1 MPRDRPTNADGDPA
15 WARMR
20 LLRCVDVVGPRFAA
34 MPTRPQSR
42 AAVAALALVG
52 ALTLPSCRDA
62 ASAPSAPPVVAALAR
77 HDLSPRVRGLVLRD
91 ELGCAACHADAAPAA
106 AAPRGPDLAS
116 VAGRV
121 RPDYLAAFLRAP
133 HAVEPGTPM
142 PDLLHGL
149 GDDARAEA
157 AANLAAYLQS
167 FAPAAAAASTT
178 APTPAADAAAL
189 ATGRTLFHEV
199 GCAACHA
206 PRAADG
212 RELSLPGSTP
222 MAPLAAKYTPATLT
236 AFLLAP
242 HEARPARRMPDLRLA
257 PAEAHALA
265 HFLLVASGDAATN
278 ASDAANGAANAAA
291 ATPNAAPD
299 AASAAPTDRRPT
311 VTDPARVAAG
321 RAEFAARGCVHCHPL
336 ADPLRA
342 ASPAAKPLAAL
353 DPTRG
358 CLSGAPGAWPHYAL
372 TDAQRADLASTL
384 APAAAPTADE
394 QLQRLLAGRDC
405 TACHTRDDWATLRA
419 ERQPFFVSA
428 DQSLGQDGRL
438 PPTLTGVGAKLQ
450 AGWLRDAIAHGQA
463 ERPYLRTRMP
473 GFGAHLADD
482 LAARLAA
489 TDTLPPIALSPLPAE
504 GDPRHQERE
513 LGRTLVGDK
522 AMNCITCHTFAGE
535 RAGAMAAID
544 LVATT
549 GQRLRPEW
557 FAHFLR
563 DPVRFR
569 PDTLMPRFFVDGK
582 STRPEHADGDVDRQI
597 AAMWRYLAEG
607 RNVGKPS
614 GIRRAP
620 IELVV
625 GDEAVLL
632 RRSAPHT
639 GKRAISVGL
648 PGGVSFTFDAER
660 LALNQLWHGR
670 FVDAAPVWTSQ
681 GSGEVRLLGAPRQ
694 QLPAGPVFA
703 TLADPDAPWPTA
715 DRRELGQRWLGY
727 DLDAQQR
734 PTFRYTCGAVTIA
747 DAPVERPPAP
757 GSDQPP
763 GLRRTLTFAAEQPTT
778 LQFRAAVAARIDE
791 LGPGRV
797 QVGDSLELQLPVGS
811 YRLLDRDGGR
821 ELRLAIAVPAG
832 GASLTI
838 DYTLRGGGK

>member
-1 MPRDRPTNADGDPA
+1 MPPRPLFHPGLP
-15 WARMR
+15 
-20 LLRCVDVVGPRFAA
+20 LL
-34 MPTRPQSR
+34 
-42 AAVAALALVG
+42 ALAS
-52 ALTLPSCRDA
+52 ALALPSCRDA
-62 ASAPSAPPVVAALAR
+62 VADAPSAPPVVAALAR
-77 HDLSPRVRGLVLRD
+77 HELAPRVRGLVLRD
-91 ELGCAACHADAAPAA
+91 ELGCVACHADAADAPPAPG
-106 AAPRGPDLAS
+106 PRGPDLAS
-116 VAGRV
+116 VAARV
-121 RPDYLAAFLRAP
+121 RPAYLAAFLAAP

-149 GDDARAEA
+149 AARDRAEA

-167 FAPAAAAASTT
+167 FGAAAATS
-178 APTPAADAAAL
+178 DAAPPAPH
-189 ATGRTLFHEV
+189 AAAVAQGRTLFHPIS
-199 GCAACHA
+199 CAACPA
-206 PRAADG
+206 PRGADG
-212 RELSLPGSTP
+212 RELPLPAATP
-222 MAPLAAKYTPATLT
+222 LAPLAAKYTHAALT

-265 HFLLVASGDAATN
+265 HFLLAGSSDAAT
-278 ASDAANGAANAAA
+278 
-291 ATPNAAPD
+291 
-299 AASAAPTDRRPT
+299 TDRSPT
-311 VTDPARVAAG
+311 APAPARVAAG
-321 RAEFAARGCVHCHPL
+321 RTTFAARGCVHCHPL

-342 ASPAAKPLAAL
+342 PSPAAKPLAAL

-358 CLSGAPGAWPHYAL
+358 CLSGRAGPWPHYAL
-372 TDAQRADLASTL
+372 TDAQRADLAAALAAPSTP
-384 APAAAPTADE
+384 PAADE
-394 QLQRLLAGRDC
+394 PLQRLLAGHDC
-405 TACHTRDDWATLRA
+405 TACHTRDDWANLA
-419 ERQPFFVSA
+419 DARQPFFVSA
-428 DQSLGQDGRL
+428 DLSLGEDGRL

-450 AGWLRDAIAHGQA
+450 PGWLRAAIAHGQA

-473 GFGAHLADD
+473 GFGPRLADD

-489 TDTLPPIALSPLPAE
+489 TDTLPPIPLLPPPAE
-504 GDPRHQERE
+504 GDPQREERE

-522 AMNCITCHTFAGE
+522 AMNCITCHTFAGD
-535 RAGAMAAID
+535 RAGSMAAID

-549 GQRLRPEW
+549 GERLRPEW

-563 DPVRFR
+563 DPVRVR
-569 PDTLMPRFFVDGK
+569 PDTLMPRFFVDGR
-582 STRPEHADGDVDRQI
+582 STRPEHAGGDVDRQI

-620 IELVV
+620 IELEV

-648 PGGVSFTFDAER
+648 PGGVNFTFDAER
-660 LALNQLWHGR
+660 LALNQLWRGR

-681 GSGEVRLLGAPRQ
+681 GSGEVRLLGDGRQ
-694 QLPAGPVFA
+694 QLPAGPMFA
-703 TLADPDAPWPTA
+703 MLADPDAPWPTA
-715 DRRELGQRWLGY
+715 DRRELGDRWLGY

-734 PTFRYTCGAVTIA
+734 PTFRYTCGAVAIT
-747 DAPVERPPAP
+747 DAPVERPQAP

-763 GLRRTLTFAAEQPTT
+763 GLRRTFTFAAEQSTT

-791 LGPGRV
+791 LGAGRV
-797 QVGDSLELQLPVGS
+797 QVGDGLELQLPVGS
-811 YRLLDRDGGR
+811 YRVLDRDGGR
-821 ELRLAIAVPAG
+821 EVRVAIPVPTT

>member
-1 MPRDRPTNADGDPA
+1 M
-15 WARMR
+15 
-20 LLRCVDVVGPRFAA
+20 LR
-34 MPTRPQSR
+34 
-42 AAVAALALVG
+42 VALTALALAS
-52 ALTLPSCRDA
+52 ALTLPACRDA
-62 ASAPSAPPVVAALAR
+62 ARDLPAAPPVVAALAR
-77 HDLSPRVRGLVLRD
+77 HELSPRVRGLVLRD
-91 ELGCAACHADAAPAA
+91 ELGCAACHADAADEAA
-106 AAPRGPDLAS
+106 PPPSSPRGPDLAR

-121 RPDYLAAFLRAP
+121 RPEYLAAFLRAP

-142 PDLLHGL
+142 PDLLHGRS
-149 GDDARAEA
+149 DRDRAEA

-167 FAPAAAAASTT
+167 FGAAALGANAAPAAAE
-178 APTPAADAAAL
+178 ADAVAVAQ
-189 ATGRTLFHEV
+189 GRTLYHEV

-206 PRAADG
+206 PRGADG
-212 RELSLPGSTP
+212 RELPLPGSTP
-222 MAPLAAKYTPATLT
+222 MAPLAAKYTHAALT
-236 AFLLAP
+236 AFLQAP

-265 HFLLVASGDAATN
+265 HFLLAAS
-278 ASDAANGAANAAA
+278 SDATANAADTTNSSTA
-291 ATPNAAPD
+291 PN
-299 AASAAPTDRRPT
+299 AAPTDRRPT
-311 VTDPARVAAG
+311 DPDPARVAAG
-321 RAEFAARGCVHCHPL
+321 RAEFAARGCAHCHPL

-342 ASPAAKPLAAL
+342 PSPAAKPLAAL

-358 CLSGAPGAWPHYAL
+358 CLSGRAGPWPHYAL
-372 TDAQRADLASTL
+372 TDAQRADLAAAL
-384 APAAAPTADE
+384 AAPSTPPATDE
-394 QLQRLLAGRDC
+394 PLQRLLAGRDC
-405 TACHTRDDWATLRA
+405 TACHTRDDWAKLA
-419 ERQPFFVSA
+419 DARQPFFVSA
-428 DQSLGQDGRL
+428 DLSLGEDGRL

-450 AGWLRDAIAHGQA
+450 PGWLRAAIAHGQA

-473 GFGAHLADD
+473 GFGPQLAED
-482 LAARLAA
+482 LGARLAA
-489 TDTLPPIALSPLPAE
+489 SDTLPPIPLLPPPAE
-504 GDPRHQERE
+504 GDPQREERE
-513 LGRTLVGDK
+513 LGRTLVGDQ
-522 AMNCITCHTFAGE
+522 AMNCITCHTFAGD

-569 PDTLMPRFFVDGK
+569 PDTLMPRFFVDGT
-582 STRPEHADGDVDRQI
+582 STRPEHAGGDADRQI

-614 GIRRAP
+614 GIRRPP

-625 GDEAVLL
+625 GDAAVLL

-648 PGGVSFTFDAER
+648 PGGVNFTFDAER
-660 LALNQLWHGR
+660 LALDQLWRGR

-681 GSGEVRLLGAPRQ
+681 GSGAVRLLGDGRV

-703 TLADPDAPWPTA
+703 VLADPDAPWPTA
-715 DRRELGQRWLGY
+715 DRRELGHRWLGY

-747 DAPVERPPAP
+747 DAPVERRPAA
-757 GSDQPP
+757 GREQPT
-763 GLRRTLTFAAEQPTT
+763 GLRRTFTFAAEQPTT

-797 QVGDSLELQLPVGS
+797 QVGDGLELQLPVGS

-821 ELRLAIAVPAG
+821 ELRVAIAVPAG
-832 GASLTI
+832 GASLTL

>member
-1 MPRDRPTNADGDPA
+1 
-15 WARMR
+15 MR
-20 LLRCVDVVGPRFAA
+20 RFGAPVLLLVV
-34 MPTRPQSR
+34 S
-42 AAVAALALVG
+42 V
-52 ALTLPSCRDA
+52 TLPSCRDA
-62 ASAPSAPPVVAALAR
+62 ASEVPAAPPVVAALAR
-77 HDLSPRVRGLVLRD
+77 HELSPRVRALVLRD
-91 ELGCAACHADAAPAA
+91 ELGCAACHADAPAA
-106 AAPRGPDLAS
+106 PAPRGPDLAS

-121 RPDYLAAFLRAP
+121 RPAYLIAFLRAP
-133 HAVEPGTPM
+133 HAVEPGTAM
-142 PDLLHGL
+142 PDVLHGR
-149 GDDARAEA
+149 GERERSEA

-167 FAPAAAAASTT
+167 FGAATIGANAAAPATD
-178 APTPAADAAAL
+178 ADAV
-189 ATGRTLFHEV
+189 ATGRTLFHEI

-212 RELSLPGSTP
+212 RELPLPGSTP
-222 MAPLAAKYTPATLT
+222 MALLAAKYTHATLQ

-265 HFLLVASGDAATN
+265 HFLLAATDDAATN
-278 ASDAANGAANAAA
+278 GAAGAANAAA
-291 ATPNAAPD
+291 NARAGGAAQTGGTSTATVATPNAASNAP
-299 AASAAPTDRRPT
+299 AADVGNAAPKDRSPAPP
-311 VTDPARVAAG
+311 DPARVAAG
-321 RAEFAARGCVHCHPL
+321 RAEFAVRGCVHCHPL
-336 ADPLRA
+336 ADPLRPP
-342 ASPAAKPLAAL
+342 SPAAKPLAAL

-358 CLSGAPGAWPHYAL
+358 CLSGAAGSWPHYAL
-372 TDAQRADLASTL
+372 TEAQRNDLAATVGAHA
-384 APAAAPTADE
+384 APPTADE
-394 QLQRLLAGRDC
+394 HLQRLLTGRDC
-405 TACHTRDDWATLRA
+405 TACHTRDDWAKLGDA
-419 ERQPFFVSA
+419 RQPFFVSA
-428 DQSLGQDGRL
+428 DLSLGEDGRL

-450 AGWLRDAIAHGQA
+450 PGWLHAAIAHGQA

-473 GFGAHLADD
+473 GFGPQLADD
-482 LAARLAA
+482 LAARLAG
-489 TDTLPPIALSPLPAE
+489 TDTLPPIPLLPPPAE
-504 GDPRHQERE
+504 GDPQREERE

-522 AMNCITCHTFAGE
+522 AMNCITCHTFAGD
-535 RAGAMAAID
+535 RAGSMAAID

-563 DPVRFR
+563 DPVRVR
-569 PDTLMPRFFVDGK
+569 PDTLMPRFFVDGT
-582 STRPEHADGDVDRQI
+582 STRPEHAGGDVDRQI

-620 IELVV
+620 IELEV

-648 PGGVSFTFDAER
+648 TGGVNFTFDAER
-660 LALNQLWHGR
+660 LALNQLWRGR

-681 GSGEVRLLGAPRQ
+681 GSGEVRLLGDGRQ

-715 DRRELGQRWLGY
+715 DRRELGHRWLGY

-747 DAPVERPPAP
+747 DAPVERPPTP

-791 LGPGRV
+791 LGAGRV
-797 QVGDSLELQLPVGS
+797 QVGDGLELQLPVGS

-821 ELRLAIAVPAG
+821 ELRVAIPVPTT
-832 GASLTI
+832 GASLI
-838 DYTLRGGGK
+838 LDYTLRGGGK

>member
-1 MPRDRPTNADGDPA
+1 MPPRSSFHPGLP
-15 WARMR
+15 
-20 LLRCVDVVGPRFAA
+20 LL
-34 MPTRPQSR
+34 
-42 AAVAALALVG
+42 ALAS
-52 ALTLPSCRDA
+52 ALALPSCRDA
-62 ASAPSAPPVVAALAR
+62 VADAPSAPPVVAALAR
-77 HDLSPRVRGLVLRD
+77 HELAPRVRGLVLRD
-91 ELGCAACHADAAPAA
+91 ELGCVACHADAADAPPAPG
-106 AAPRGPDLAS
+106 PRGPDLAS
-116 VAGRV
+116 VAARV
-121 RPDYLAAFLRAP
+121 RPAYLAAFLAAP

-149 GDDARAEA
+149 ATRDRAEA

-167 FAPAAAAASTT
+167 FGAEAVTAS
-178 APTPAADAAAL
+178 APTPTADAAAL
-189 ATGRTLFHEV
+189 AEGRTLFHEV

-206 PRAADG
+206 PRGADG
-212 RELSLPGSTP
+212 GELPLPGSTP
-222 MAPLAAKYTPATLT
+222 MAPLVAKYTHGSLV
-236 AFLLAP
+236 AFLQAP
-242 HEARPARRMPDLRLA
+242 HTARPARRMPDLRLA
-257 PAEAHALA
+257 PAEADALA
-265 HFLLVASGDAATN
+265 HYLLAASADEATTN
-278 ASDAANGAANAAA
+278 RAAA
-291 ATPNAAPD
+291 AAPNATPNATSNAGA
-299 AASAAPTDRRPT
+299 AASSASRPSATAP
-311 VTDPARVAAG
+311 DPARVAAG

-353 DPTRG
+353 DATRG
-358 CLSGAPGAWPHYAL
+358 CLSGNAGAWPHYAL
-372 TDAQRADLASTL
+372 TDAQRADLAAALAAPSTP
-384 APAAAPTADE
+384 PAADE
-394 QLQRLLAGRDC
+394 PLQRLLVGRDC
-405 TACHTRDDWATLRA
+405 TACHTRDDWAKLA
-419 ERQPFFVSA
+419 DARQPFFVSA

-450 AGWLRDAIAHGQA
+450 TGWLRDAIAHGQA
-463 ERPYLRTRMP
+463 ERPYLRARMP
-473 GFGAHLADD
+473 GFGPQLADD

-489 TDTLPPIALSPLPAE
+489 NDTLPPIPLLPPPAE
-504 GDPRHQERE
+504 GDPQREERE

-535 RAGAMAAID
+535 RAGSMAAID

-569 PDTLMPRFFVDGK
+569 PDTLMPRFFVDGT
-582 STRPEHADGDVDRQI
+582 STRPEHADGNVDRQI

-620 IELVV
+620 IELEV

-632 RRSAPHT
+632 RRTAPHT

-648 PGGVSFTFDAER
+648 PGGVNFTFDAER
-660 LALNQLWHGR
+660 LALNQLWRGR

-681 GSGEVRLLGAPRQ
+681 GSGEVRLLGDGRQ

-715 DRRELGQRWLGY
+715 DRRELGDRWLGY

-734 PTFRYTCGAVTIA
+734 PTFRYTCGAVAIT
-747 DAPVERPPAP
+747 DAPVERPQAP

-763 GLRRTLTFAAEQPTT
+763 GLRRTLTFAAEQSTT

-791 LGPGRV
+791 LGAGRV
-797 QVGDSLELQLPVGS
+797 QVGDGLELQLPVGS
-811 YRLLDRDGGR
+811 YRVLDRDGGR
-821 ELRLAIAVPAG
+821 ELRVAIPVPTT

>member
-1 MPRDRPTNADGDPA
+1 MPPRPLFHPGLP
-15 WARMR
+15 
-20 LLRCVDVVGPRFAA
+20 LL
-34 MPTRPQSR
+34 
-42 AAVAALALVG
+42 ALAS
-52 ALTLPSCRDA
+52 ALALPSCRDA
-62 ASAPSAPPVVAALAR
+62 VADAPSAPPVVAALAR
-77 HDLSPRVRGLVLRD
+77 HELAPRVRGLVLRD
-91 ELGCAACHADAAPAA
+91 ELGCVACHADAADAPPAPG
-106 AAPRGPDLAS
+106 PRGPDLAS
-116 VAGRV
+116 VAARV
-121 RPDYLAAFLRAP
+121 RPAYLAAFLAAP

-149 GDDARAEA
+149 AARDRAEA

-167 FAPAAAAASTT
+167 FGAAAATSDA
-178 APTPAADAAAL
+178 APPAADAAAV
-189 ATGRTLFHEV
+189 AEGRTLFHTI
-199 GCAACHA
+199 GGAACHA
-206 PRAADG
+206 PRGADG
-212 RELSLPGSTP
+212 RELPLPAATP
-222 MAPLAAKYTPATLT
+222 LAPLAAKYTHAAQT

-265 HFLLVASGDAATN
+265 HFLLAGSSDAAT
-278 ASDAANGAANAAA
+278 
-291 ATPNAAPD
+291 
-299 AASAAPTDRRPT
+299 TDRSPT
-311 VTDPARVAAG
+311 APAPARVAAG
-321 RAEFAARGCVHCHPL
+321 RTTIAARGCVHCHPL

-342 ASPAAKPLAAL
+342 PSPAAKPLAAL

-358 CLSGAPGAWPHYAL
+358 CLSGRAGPWPHYAL
-372 TDAQRADLASTL
+372 TDAQRADLAAALAAPSTP
-384 APAAAPTADE
+384 PAADE
-394 QLQRLLAGRDC
+394 PLQRLLAGHDC
-405 TACHTRDDWATLRA
+405 TACHTRDDWANLA
-419 ERQPFFVSA
+419 DARQPFFVSA
-428 DQSLGQDGRL
+428 DLSLGEDGRL

-450 AGWLRDAIAHGQA
+450 PGWLRAAIAHGQA

-473 GFGAHLADD
+473 GFGPRLADD

-489 TDTLPPIALSPLPAE
+489 TDTLPPIPLLPLPAE
-504 GDPRHQERE
+504 GDPQREERE

-535 RAGAMAAID
+535 RAGSMAAID

-557 FAHFLR
+557 FAPFLR
-563 DPVRFR
+563 DPVRVR
-569 PDTLMPRFFVDGK
+569 PDTLMPRFFVDGR
-582 STRPEHADGDVDRQI
+582 STRPEHAGGDVDRQI

-620 IELVV
+620 IELEV

-648 PGGVSFTFDAER
+648 PGGVNFTFDAER
-660 LALNQLWHGR
+660 LALNQLWRGR

-681 GSGEVRLLGAPRQ
+681 GSGEVRLLGDGRQ
-694 QLPAGPVFA
+694 QLPAGPMFA

-715 DRRELGQRWLGY
+715 DRRELGDRWLGY

-734 PTFRYTCGAVTIA
+734 PTFRYTCGAVAIT
-747 DAPVERPPAP
+747 DAPVERPQAP

-763 GLRRTLTFAAEQPTT
+763 GLRRTFTFAAEQSTT
-778 LQFRAAVAARIDE
+778 LQFRAAVAARIYE
-791 LGPGRV
+791 LGAGRV
-797 QVGDSLELQLPVGS
+797 QVGDGLELQLPVGS
-811 YRLLDRDGGR
+811 YRVLDRDGGR
-821 ELRLAIAVPAG
+821 EVRVAIPVPTT

>member
-1 MPRDRPTNADGDPA
+1 MH
-15 WARMR
+15 R
-20 LLRCVDVVGPRFAA
+20 LGP
-34 MPTRPQSR
+34 SLLLLG
-42 AAVAALALVG
+42 VALALP
-52 ALTLPSCRDA
+52 ACRDA
-62 ASAPSAPPVVAALAR
+62 TRDEPAAPPVVAALAR
-77 HDLSPRVRGLVLRD
+77 HELSPRVRGLVLRD
-91 ELGCAACHADAAPAA
+91 ELGCAACHADAADTTPS
-106 AAPRGPDLAS
+106 APRGPDLAS

-149 GDDARAEA
+149 GGRERAEA

-167 FAPAAAAASTT
+167 FATEAVTAS
-178 APTPAADAAAL
+178 APTPTADAAAL
-189 ATGRTLFHEV
+189 ADGRTLFHEV

-206 PRAADG
+206 PRGADG
-212 RELSLPGSTP
+212 RELPLPGSTP
-222 MAPLAAKYTPATLT
+222 MAPLVAKYTHGSLV
-236 AFLLAP
+236 AFLQAP
-242 HEARPARRMPDLRLA
+242 HTARPARRMPDLRLA
-257 PAEAHALA
+257 PAEADALA
-265 HFLLVASGDAATN
+265 HYLLAASADEATTHR
-278 ASDAANGAANAAA
+278 AAA
-291 ATPNAAPD
+291 AAPNATPNATPNAPPNAPPNGGA
-299 AASAAPTDRRPT
+299 AASSASRPSATAP
-311 VTDPARVAAG
+311 DPARVAAG

-336 ADPLRA
+336 KDPLRP

-353 DPTRG
+353 DATRG
-358 CLSGAPGAWPHYAL
+358 CLSGNAGAWPHYAL
-372 TDAQRADLASTL
+372 TDAQRADLAAALAAPSTP
-384 APAAAPTADE
+384 PAADE
-394 QLQRLLAGRDC
+394 SLQRLLVGRDC
-405 TACHTRDDWATLRA
+405 TACHTRDDWAKLA
-419 ERQPFFVSA
+419 DARQPFFVSA

-450 AGWLRDAIAHGQA
+450 TGWLRDAIAHGQA
-463 ERPYLRTRMP
+463 ERPYLRARMP
-473 GFGAHLADD
+473 AFGAHLADD

-489 TDTLPPIALSPLPAE
+489 TDTLPPIPLLPLPAE
-504 GDPRHQERE
+504 GDPQREERE

-632 RRSAPHT
+632 RRSAPQT

-648 PGGVSFTFDAER
+648 PGGVNFTFDADR
-660 LALNQLWHGR
+660 LALNQLWIGR
-670 FVDAAPVWTSQ
+670 FVDAASVWTSQ

-694 QLPAGPVFA
+694 QLPIGPAFA
-703 TLADPDAPWPTA
+703 LLADADAAWPTA
-715 DRRELGQRWLGY
+715 DRRELGHRWLGY

-747 DAPVERPPAP
+747 DAAVELPAAAGGEAPPRM
-757 GSDQPP
+757 
-763 GLRRTLTFAAEQPTT
+763 RRTLTFAAEQPTT
-778 LQFRAAVAARIDE
+778 LQFRAAMAPRIDE
-791 LGPGRV
+791 LGAGRV
-797 QVGDSLELQLPVGS
+797 QVGDGLELQLPVGS